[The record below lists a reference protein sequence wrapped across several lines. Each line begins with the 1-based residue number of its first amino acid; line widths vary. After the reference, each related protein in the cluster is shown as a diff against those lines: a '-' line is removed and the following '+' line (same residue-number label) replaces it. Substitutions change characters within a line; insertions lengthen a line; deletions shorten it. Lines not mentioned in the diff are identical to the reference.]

1 MKGRLRCCGEALQS
15 FAAVPPPDTRVDSK
29 LILNVEAKEKI
40 ARYAAGLV
48 QEGEVIY
55 LDAGTT
61 PLRMIPYLRD
71 KRITIV
77 TTNVL
82 IFQELGGT
90 QRGMHYCGRRR

>member
-1 MKGRLRCCGEALQS
+1 M
-15 FAAVPPPDTRVDSK
+15 DSK

-82 IFQELGGT
+82 ISRNWEEPARNALLWAAALT
-90 QRGMHYCGRRR
+90 WRWVPWWET